1 MIKKLISDA
10 LLSVVLDKKAR
21 DKLKRNKG
29 VEGEVTSNTGARTN
43 PKTRENHQNEVW
55 KALDFAQRKVATRGE
70 ATPERRALI
79 QQAISILRSKTAL
92 LDDLSQE
99 QRDKLYVIA
108 MKTFRLDPTA
118 KDDGRLD

>member
-29 VEGEVTSNTGARTN
+29 AAEDRIPNAGPRTY
-43 PKTRENHQNEVW
+43 PKTRDTRQNEVW
-55 KALDFAQRKVATRGE
+55 EALDFAQRKVARRGE

-79 QQAISILRSKTAL
+79 QQAISILQSKTAV
-92 LDDLSQE
+92 LDNLSQE

>member
-10 LLSVVLDKKAR
+10 LLFVVLDKKAR
-21 DKLKRNKG
+21 NKLKRNKG
-29 VEGEVTSNTGARTN
+29 AAEDEAPNAGPQTFAM
-43 PKTRENHQNEVW
+43 TRDKRHNEVW

-99 QRDKLYVIA
+99 QRDKLYIIA
-108 MKTFRLDPTA
+108 MKTFQLDPTA
-118 KDDGRLD
+118 EDDGPPD

>member
-21 DKLKRNKG
+21 NKLKRNKG
-29 VEGEVTSNTGARTN
+29 VEGEVTSNTGARTT

-55 KALDFAQRKVATRGE
+55 KALDFAHRKVAARGKM
-70 ATPERRALI
+70 TPERRALI
-79 QQAISILRSKTAL
+79 QQAISILQSKTAI
-92 LDDLSQE
+92 LDNLSQE
-99 QRDKLYVIA
+99 QRDKLYIIA